1 MKEEIKKRLQLL
13 REEMKRQEIDA
24 YIIPSSD
31 HHLSEYTPECWK
43 GREWISGFNG
53 SAGTAVVT
61 LDEAGLW
68 TDSRYFLQASEQL
81 EGTTITLR
89 KEGLAETPTIADYL
103 RTKAGVTRVG
113 FFEKSMSTTEALQ
126 YKKEFDIAGIQLITD
141 KDLIATVRTDAPEIP
156 RNPFFIMPL
165 EYAGISTK
173 DKVAQVRRVLANKG
187 ADTII
192 INMLCELAW
201 LFNIRSNDV
210 AYNPVGIGYG
220 LITKQQ
226 VVLYAFPEKLPA
238 DVRQHLEQNGVAIKP
253 YEAVYADVAALPT
266 DTVLSFDPAR
276 NNYAFYRAIP
286 EGVTVIEQLSPVTLL
301 KAIKNETEYQGYVQ
315 VMKRDGAALTRFFMW
330 LEQTLKQGAT
340 PTEYEVGIKLAEFRA
355 MDDKYVND
363 SFATIAGYRDHGAIV
378 HYSATKESA
387 YKLEHSGM
395 FLLDSGGQYYD
406 GTTDITR
413 TVSLNG
419 QPTAEEKGD
428 YTRVLK
434 GHIQLATAVFPE
446 GTRGSQLDIL
456 ARKALWDNSQNY
468 GHGTGHGVGYF
479 LNVHEGP
486 QNIRMNENPTVMQ
499 LGMVTSN
506 EPGIY
511 ITGKYGIRIENLIR
525 TIPHSETEFGE
536 FYAFETLTLCYFDNS
551 LVEVELLT
559 DDELK
564 WYNDY
569 QARVYREVSPLL
581 NTEEQAWLKDKTAPL
596 SKAAL

>member
-1 MKEEIKKRLQLL
+1 MNQEITQRLEALRRAMKEAQ
-13 REEMKRQEIDA
+13 IDA
-24 YIIPSSD
+24 YIVPSSD

-43 GREWISGFNG
+43 HRGWISGFDG
-53 SAGTAVVT
+53 SAGTVVVT
-61 LDEAGLW
+61 LEEAGLW
-68 TDSRYFLQASEQL
+68 TDSRYFLQAAQQL

-89 KEGLAETPTIADYL
+89 KEGLPETPSITDYL
-103 RTKAGVTRVG
+103 RTNKAIKRVG
-113 FFEKSMSTTEALQ
+113 FFEKSMSTTEALR
-126 YKKEFDIAGIQLITD
+126 YKKVLDIAHKELVSD
-141 KDLIATVRTDAPEIP
+141 HDLFATIRTDAPEIP
-156 RNPFFIMPL
+156 RNPFFVMPTK
-165 EYAGISTK
+165 YAGATTK
-173 DKVAQVRRVLANKG
+173 EKVASVRQRLAETG
-187 ADTII
+187 ANTLI

-220 LITKQQ
+220 LLTKES
-226 VVLYAFPEKLPA
+226 VILYTFPEKLPQE
-238 DVRQHLEQNGVAIKP
+238 VRQHLEENGVTIKP

-266 DTVLSFDPAR
+266 ESILSFDPAR
-276 NNYAFYRAIP
+276 NNYAFYRATP
-286 EGVTVIEQLSPVTLL
+286 EGITVIEQLSPITLL
-301 KAIKNETEYQGYVQ
+301 KAVKNETEHQGYVD
-315 VMKRDGAALTRFFMW
+315 VMKRDGAALTRFFIW
-330 LEQTLKQGAT
+330 LEKTLAEGGE

-378 HYSATKESA
+378 HYSATPESSH
-387 YKLEHSGM
+387 KLQPNGM

-419 QPTAEEKGD
+419 APTAEERAD

-434 GHIQLATAVFPE
+434 GHIQLATAIFPE

-486 QNIRMNENPTVMQ
+486 QNIRMDENPTTLQ
-499 LGMVTSN
+499 PGMVTSN

-511 ITGKYGIRIENLIR
+511 ITGKYGIRIENLIYTR
-525 TIPHSETEFGE
+525 EHSRSDFGH
-536 FYAFETLTLCYFDNS
+536 FYCFETLTLCYLDNS
-551 LVEVELLT
+551 LVEVSLLT
-559 DDELK
+559 DKELQ

-569 QARVYREVSPLL
+569 QERVYREVSPLL
-581 NTEEQAWLKDKTAPL
+581 NSDEANWLRQKTAPL
-596 SKAAL
+596 AR